1 MEESHLSGP
10 SCAATIGATRALVN
24 NITLLLKVI
33 IIHDRCVPKD
43 ARSSIA
49 DHSQDL
55 MAPKFGNYLFRNL
68 KSGSP
73 EKASNDPTGSP
84 SVEDQ
89 EIVLQPADFTTE
101 IGGVLNWASQEA
113 REIRVKLRQ
122 TDGLMDGRVTISAK
136 TLRELYP
143 GLVPD
148 QLKGESIFP
157 LSLRAVVLQLQNVMR
172 SPNDASALA
181 GAPDFDT
188 PIAQVAR
195 EDEGFFKLEENAPS
209 STSGSNP
216 PSASPSE
223 DLGSV
228 LPLIREKE
236 QVRESPPSIPPV
248 QVVAP
253 FPTRESPPVPG
264 LPDEA
269 SRPARRSV
277 PEPKRQGEVRSFED
291 GAKSG
296 DRGDVAVNKDVGG
309 SKDQGVN
316 RDPFADLPK
325 PKLQAP
331 KPPPIVEKGKPV
343 QSEKQPSKPQ
353 RRRGLEL
360 LQELF
365 LTDDFL
371 DAGQVAQLLR
381 GFPKVRAALIMLDDG
396 TVLGG
401 DLPENY
407 RASAAL
413 PAPAVMRAV
422 REFGTAISSA
432 EVSAFTV
439 LADLPISIFL
449 EGRVCMV
456 VVHEGRGLL
465 PGMRERFSQV
475 TKALDA
481 LYDPGDKGN

>member
-1 MEESHLSGP
+1 
-10 SCAATIGATRALVN
+10 
-24 NITLLLKVI
+24 
-33 IIHDRCVPKD
+33 
-43 ARSSIA
+43 
-49 DHSQDL
+49 

-68 KSGSP
+68 KSGSGSP
-73 EKASNDPTGSP
+73 EKASNDPAGAV

-101 IGGVLNWASQEA
+101 IGGALNWSSQAS

-136 TLRELYP
+136 MLRHLYP
-143 GLVPD
+143 GLVPE
-148 QLKGESIFP
+148 QLKEETAFP

-172 SPNDASALA
+172 SSNDSSALA

-195 EDEGFFKLEENAPS
+195 EDEGFFKLEENASS
-209 STSGSNP
+209 STSGPNP
-216 PSASPSE
+216 PATSATGDFDP
-223 DLGSV
+223 V
-228 LPLIREKE
+228 FPLIREKE
-236 QVRESPPSIPPV
+236 QVRDDPPAAPPI

-253 FPTRESPPVPG
+253 FPAQESTSPKSAANVPPPESVVGPPAVP
-264 LPDEA
+264 
-269 SRPARRSV
+269 
-277 PEPKRQGEVRSFED
+277 
-291 GAKSG
+291 G
-296 DRGDVAVNKDVGG
+296 DRGDRGVPGVNK
-309 SKDQGVN
+309 
-316 RDPFADLPK
+316 DPFADLPK
-325 PKLQAP
+325 PTLPAP
-331 KPPPIVEKGKPV
+331 KPPVAGGPAPVEEIPKLREADKRP
-343 QSEKQPSKPQ
+343 PKPQ

-401 DLPENY
+401 DLPETY

-413 PAPAVMRAV
+413 PAPALMRAV
-422 REFGTAISSA
+422 REFGTAVSSA
-432 EVSAFTV
+432 EVSAFTL

-449 EGRVCMV
+449 EGRICMM

-465 PGMRERFSQV
+465 PGMRERFSQI

-481 LYDPGDKGN
+481 LYDPGDKGD

>member
-1 MEESHLSGP
+1 
-10 SCAATIGATRALVN
+10 
-24 NITLLLKVI
+24 
-33 IIHDRCVPKD
+33 
-43 ARSSIA
+43 
-49 DHSQDL
+49 

-68 KSGSP
+68 KSGSGSP
-73 EKASNDPTGSP
+73 EKASNDPAGAV

-89 EIVLQPADFTTE
+89 EIVLQPTDFTTE
-101 IGGVLNWASQEA
+101 IGDALNWSSQAS

-136 TLRELYP
+136 MLRDLYP
-143 GLVPD
+143 GLVPE
-148 QLKGESIFP
+148 QLKEETAFP

-172 SPNDASALA
+172 SRNDASGLA

-195 EDEGFFKLEENAPS
+195 EDEGFFKLEENASSPTSGPNPPATS
-209 STSGSNP
+209 STGDFGSM
-216 PSASPSE
+216 
-223 DLGSV
+223 LT
-228 LPLIREKE
+228 LIREKE
-236 QVRESPPSIPPV
+236 QVRDNAPAAPPI

-253 FPTRESPPVPG
+253 FPAQESKPAKNAADSPPPKNVVEPLVVP
-264 LPDEA
+264 
-269 SRPARRSV
+269 
-277 PEPKRQGEVRSFED
+277 D
-291 GAKSG
+291 GAG
-296 DRGDVAVNKDVGG
+296 DK
-309 SKDQGVN
+309 

-325 PKLQAP
+325 PKLPAP
-331 KPPPIVEKGKPV
+331 KPLVAASPPPVEEIPKLREPD
-343 QSEKQPSKPQ
+343 ELPPKPQ

-396 TVLGG
+396 AVLGG
-401 DLPENY
+401 NLPENY

-413 PAPAVMRAV
+413 PAPALMRAV
-422 REFGTAISSA
+422 REFGTAVSSA
-432 EVSAFTV
+432 EVSAFTL

-449 EGRVCMV
+449 EGRVCMM

-465 PGMRERFSQV
+465 PGMRERFSQI

-481 LYDPGDKGN
+481 LYDPGDKGD

>member
-1 MEESHLSGP
+1 
-10 SCAATIGATRALVN
+10 
-24 NITLLLKVI
+24 
-33 IIHDRCVPKD
+33 
-43 ARSSIA
+43 
-49 DHSQDL
+49 

-68 KSGSP
+68 KSGSGSP
-73 EKASNDPTGSP
+73 EKASDDSAGGV

-89 EIVLQPADFTTE
+89 EIVLQPVDFTTE
-101 IGGVLNWASQEA
+101 IGGALNWASQES

-122 TDGLMDGRVTISAK
+122 TDGLMDGRITISAK
-136 TLRELYP
+136 MLRELYP
-143 GLVPD
+143 GLVPE
-148 QLKGESIFP
+148 QLKEETAFP

-209 STSGSNP
+209 STSGQNP
-216 PSASPSE
+216 PATSPGG
-223 DLGSV
+223 DFDSV
-228 LPLIREKE
+228 LPLIREKA
-236 QVRESPPSIPPV
+236 QVRDNPPSLPPV

-253 FPTRESPPVPG
+253 FPTRGLDPPKNDPPSVPG
-264 LPDEA
+264 VVGAHGDPG
-269 SRPARRSV
+269 V
-277 PEPKRQGEVRSFED
+277 PK
-291 GAKSG
+291 
-296 DRGDVAVNKDVGG
+296 
-309 SKDQGVN
+309 
-316 RDPFADLPK
+316 DPFADLPK
-325 PKLQAP
+325 PKKPAP
-331 KPPPIVEKGKPV
+331 KPPAAAIPPPVEEAPKLPEP
-343 QSEKQPSKPQ
+343 EKRPPKPQ

-371 DAGQVAQLLR
+371 DAGQVAQLLC

-401 DLPENY
+401 DLPANY
-407 RASAAL
+407 RAGAAL
-413 PAPAVMRAV
+413 PAPALMRAV

-432 EVSAFTV
+432 EVSAFTL

-449 EGRVCMV
+449 EGRVCML

-465 PGMRERFSQV
+465 PGMRERFCQV

-481 LYDPGDKGN
+481 LYDPGDKGD

>member
-1 MEESHLSGP
+1 
-10 SCAATIGATRALVN
+10 
-24 NITLLLKVI
+24 
-33 IIHDRCVPKD
+33 
-43 ARSSIA
+43 
-49 DHSQDL
+49 

-68 KSGSP
+68 KSGSGSA
-73 EKASNDPTGSP
+73 EKPSDDPAGAV
-84 SVEDQ
+84 SVEDR
-89 EIVLQPADFTTE
+89 EIVLQPLDFTTE
-101 IGGVLNWASQEA
+101 IGGALNWSSQEL
-113 REIRVKLRQ
+113 REIRVKLQQ

-136 TLRELYP
+136 MLRELYP
-143 GLVPD
+143 GLVPE
-148 QLKGESIFP
+148 QLKEETSFP

-195 EDEGFFKLEENAPS
+195 EDEGFFKLEENAAS
-209 STSGSNP
+209 STSGPNP
-216 PSASPSE
+216 PATSSTG
-223 DLGSV
+223 DFGSL

-236 QVRESPPSIPPV
+236 QVRDNPPAAPPV

-253 FPTRESPPVPG
+253 FPTQEARPPKNAADSPSPKDVVEPITVPG
-264 LPDEA
+264 LPDLA
-269 SRPARRSV
+269 SRPARHSL
-277 PEPKRQGEVRSFED
+277 PQSERQGEAGSLGD

-296 DRGDVAVNKDVGG
+296 DVGV
-309 SKDQGVN
+309 KK
-316 RDPFADLPK
+316 DPFADLPK
-325 PKLQAP
+325 PKLPAP
-331 KPPPIVEKGKPV
+331 KPPVAASPPPVEAIPKLPESDKRLP
-343 QSEKQPSKPQ
+343 KPQ

-407 RASAAL
+407 RTSATL
-413 PAPAVMRAV
+413 PAPALMQAV
-422 REFGTAISSA
+422 REFGTAVSSA
-432 EVSAFTV
+432 EVSAFTL

-465 PGMRERFSQV
+465 PGMRERFTLM

-481 LYDPGDKGN
+481 LYDTGDKGD

>member
-1 MEESHLSGP
+1 
-10 SCAATIGATRALVN
+10 
-24 NITLLLKVI
+24 
-33 IIHDRCVPKD
+33 
-43 ARSSIA
+43 
-49 DHSQDL
+49 

-68 KSGSP
+68 KSGSGSS
-73 EKASNDPTGSP
+73 EKASYDPTGGV

-89 EIVLQPADFTTE
+89 EIVLQPVDFTTE
-101 IGGVLNWASQEA
+101 IGGALNWASQES

-122 TDGLMDGRVTISAK
+122 TDGLMDGRITISAK
-136 TLRELYP
+136 MLRELYP
-143 GLVPD
+143 GLVPE
-148 QLKGESIFP
+148 QLKEETTFP

-172 SPNDASALA
+172 SPNNASALP

-216 PSASPSE
+216 PATSPAG
-223 DLGSV
+223 DFGSV

-236 QVRESPPSIPPV
+236 QVRDNPLPAPPI

-253 FPTRESPPVPG
+253 SPAQESRLPKNAADSFSPKDAVEPLAVPG
-264 LPDEA
+264 GP
-269 SRPARRSV
+269 SV
-277 PEPKRQGEVRSFED
+277 K
-291 GAKSG
+291 K
-296 DRGDVAVNKDVGG
+296 
-309 SKDQGVN
+309 
-316 RDPFADLPK
+316 DPFDDLPK
-325 PKLQAP
+325 PKLPLP
-331 KPPPIVEKGKPV
+331 KPPAAAVPPSVEETPKLPEP
-343 QSEKQPSKPQ
+343 EKRPPKPQ

-371 DAGQVAQLLR
+371 DAGQVAQLLC

-401 DLPENY
+401 DLPANY
-407 RASAAL
+407 RGGAAL
-413 PAPAVMRAV
+413 PAPALMRAV
-422 REFGTAISSA
+422 REFGTAISSV
-432 EVSAFTV
+432 EVSAFTL

-449 EGRVCMV
+449 EGRVCML

-465 PGMRERFSQV
+465 PGMRERFCQV

-481 LYDPGDKGN
+481 LYDPGDKGD

>member
-1 MEESHLSGP
+1 
-10 SCAATIGATRALVN
+10 
-24 NITLLLKVI
+24 
-33 IIHDRCVPKD
+33 
-43 ARSSIA
+43 
-49 DHSQDL
+49 

-68 KSGSP
+68 KSGSGSP
-73 EKASNDPTGSP
+73 EKASNDPAGAV

-101 IGGVLNWASQEA
+101 IGSALNWTSQEP

-122 TDGLMDGRVTISAK
+122 TDGLMDGRITISAK
-136 TLRELYP
+136 MLRELYP

-148 QLKGESIFP
+148 QLKEETAFP
-157 LSLRAVVLQLQNVMR
+157 LSLRAVVLQLQSVMR

-195 EDEGFFKLEENAPS
+195 EDEGFFKLEENASS

-216 PSASPSE
+216 PAPSPSG
-223 DLGSV
+223 DFGSV

-236 QVRESPPSIPPV
+236 QVRDNPPAAPPI

-253 FPTRESPPVPG
+253 FPAQESRSPTKAPDSPPPPLAVPG
-264 LPDEA
+264 LPDVA
-269 SRPARRSV
+269 SR
-277 PEPKRQGEVRSFED
+277 SFDD

-296 DRGDVAVNKDVGG
+296 VP
-309 SKDQGVN
+309 GVKK
-316 RDPFADLPK
+316 DPFADLPK
-325 PKLQAP
+325 PKLPAP
-331 KPPPIVEKGKPV
+331 KPPVAASPPPVEEIP
-343 QSEKQPSKPQ
+343 KQPEPEKRPPKPQ

-401 DLPENY
+401 ELPQNY
-407 RASAAL
+407 RVNAAL
-413 PAPAVMRAV
+413 PAPALMRAV
-422 REFGTAISSA
+422 REFGTAVSSA
-432 EVSAFTV
+432 EVGAFTL

-449 EGRVCMV
+449 EGRICMM

-481 LYDPGDKGN
+481 LYDPGDKVD

>member
-1 MEESHLSGP
+1 
-10 SCAATIGATRALVN
+10 
-24 NITLLLKVI
+24 
-33 IIHDRCVPKD
+33 
-43 ARSSIA
+43 
-49 DHSQDL
+49 

-73 EKASNDPTGSP
+73 EKASNDPTGTV

-101 IGGVLNWASQEA
+101 IGGVLNWASQQA

-122 TDGLMDGRVTISAK
+122 TDGLMDGRVSISGK
-136 TLRELYP
+136 MLRELYP
-143 GLVPD
+143 SLVPE
-148 QLKGESIFP
+148 QIKEETTFP
-157 LSLRAVVLQLQNVMR
+157 LSLRTVVLQLQNVMR

-181 GAPDFDT
+181 DAPDFDT

-209 STSGSNP
+209 GSNP
-216 PSASPSE
+216 PGASPAN
-223 DLGSV
+223 DFGSM

-236 QVRESPPSIPPV
+236 QVRESPPPVSPV

-253 FPTRESPPVPG
+253 FPTEESPPV
-264 LPDEA
+264 
-269 SRPARRSV
+269 
-277 PEPKRQGEVRSFED
+277 
-291 GAKSG
+291 
-296 DRGDVAVNKDVGG
+296 RGDVALKNEVGG
-309 SKDQGVN
+309 SKDQGTN
-316 RDPFADLPK
+316 RNPFADLPR
-325 PKLQAP
+325 PKLPAP
-331 KPPPIVEKGKPV
+331 KSSPLVENPKPT
-343 QSEKQPSKPQ
+343 QSEVRPSKPQ

-371 DAGQVAQLLR
+371 DAGQVAQLLG

-413 PAPAVMRAV
+413 PAPALMRAV

-432 EVSAFTV
+432 EVSAFTL

-449 EGRVCMV
+449 EGRVCMM

-465 PGMRERFSQV
+465 PGMRERFGQI

-481 LYDPGDKGN
+481 LYDPGDKGD